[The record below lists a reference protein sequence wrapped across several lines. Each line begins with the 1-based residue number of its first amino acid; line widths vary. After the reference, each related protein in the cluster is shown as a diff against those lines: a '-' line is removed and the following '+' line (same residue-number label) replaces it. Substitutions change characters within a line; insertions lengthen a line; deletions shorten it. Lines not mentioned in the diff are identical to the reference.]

1 MDIKL
6 IFEEISNHLM
16 NDEKPSIYLNNILK
30 DEKYNVD
37 PINKIFKLQ
46 QIEQNPKYHPEG
58 NVLNHVLMVVD
69 KANQLLNNSGIL
81 TVPLQFQFA

>member
-16 NDEKPSIYLNNILK
+16 NDEKPSIYLNSIIK
-30 DEKYNVD
+30 DEKYNVY

-46 QIEQNPKYHPEG
+46 QINE
-58 NVLNHVLMVVD
+58 
-69 KANQLLNNSGIL
+69 
-81 TVPLQFQFA
+81 F